1 MPFEYTPPTG
11 THFLRIQNCKKW
23 QERFI
28 CWIPLVMATSTY
40 YKHQM
45 IVEVASE

>member
-11 THFLRIQNCKKW
+11 THFLKIQNCKKW

-28 CWIPLVMATSTY
+28 WWIPVMATSKY